1 MLFESNGTIQKWH
14 MANAPPEIEKYVTQ
28 KKCTLVKRNNF

>member
-28 KKCTLVKRNNF
+28 KDIPH